1 MTKRLVLPL
10 LALLLTAACTQQ
22 DAAAPAAPADAP
34 AAATAPAAEATAP
47 ATDAATPAT
56 GEAPAVDPAAQAA
69 AAQAAAAAA
78 SAPPPVEGQDY
89 VKIQG
94 GQPFIPDGKIEVVE
108 VFGYTCPHCA
118 TFQPL
123 VNAFKSG
130 LPADVRFTYVAA
142 PFGGYWV
149 PYAKAF
155 YAAEQLGVVDRT
167 HDAVFRAI
175 HLERTLPIQPLPTDE
190 QIAAFYGK
198 QGVDAK
204 QFASTM
210 GSFAINGK
218 LSRATQFIQRSG
230 VDSTPTLV
238 VNGKYRVTGKS
249 PEDNL
254 RIANQLVAQERAA
267 AAKP

>member
-1 MTKRLVLPL
+1 VTKRLVLPL

-22 DAAAPAAPADAP
+22 EPAAPAADAP
-34 AAATAPAAEATAP
+34 AAATAPATGA
-47 ATDAATPAT
+47 AATPAAAPAT
-56 GEAPAVDPAAQAA
+56 GDVPAVDPAAKA
-69 AAQAAAAAA
+69 AAQAALDAAA
-78 SAPPPVEGQDY
+78 SAPAPVEGADY

-118 TFQPL
+118 SFQPL
-123 VNAFKSG
+123 VNAFKSVQ
-130 LPADVRFTYVAA
+130 PADVRFTYVAA

-167 HDAVFRAI
+167 HDAMFRAI
-175 HLERTLPIQPLPTDE
+175 HLERTLPVQPLPTDE

-238 VNGKYRVTGKS
+238 VNGKYRITGKS